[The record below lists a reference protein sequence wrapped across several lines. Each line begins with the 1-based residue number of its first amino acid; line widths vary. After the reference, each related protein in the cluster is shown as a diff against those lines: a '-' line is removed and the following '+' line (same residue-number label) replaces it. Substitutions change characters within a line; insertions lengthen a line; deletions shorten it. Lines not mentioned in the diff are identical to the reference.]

1 MDSETWKREAE
12 EFAQRTNE
20 ALDLLEQEIQ
30 SMSSGG
36 SYRAIWER
44 VRSLGESIRLAP
56 AISSVDKIELQRRL
70 NTLVRGLREQQR
82 AFNRQ
87 NEADRAEIES
97 RLQLVGEV
105 VEEARGIPDLE
116 EARAD
121 LTLIRERITG
131 LSPSFPRAI
140 RTQLWNM
147 WQEINHRAWDRLTT
161 FRQANEDE
169 LSRMLDGAHEQ
180 IKRHQ
185 TRAARDTIR
194 AFHARMSESEV
205 SRKAEKSLRARAN
218 ELWQTAAEQGRE
230 QREHYLAGARQRL
243 SRYLNEV
250 RRNERTREQLVNRV
264 AAMEQQVSNVT
275 TGMGHALARGQLAEA
290 QKALEKLDAETTRVK
305 KQIRELEMVLEGSAT
320 QAT

>member
-1 MDSETWKREAE
+1 MDSDSWRREAD
-12 EFAQRTNE
+12 EFARMTNA
-20 ALDLLEQEIQ
+20 ALDVLEEEIQ
-30 SMSSGG
+30 SMSRGG

-82 AFNRQ
+82 ALNRQ

-97 RLQLVGEV
+97 RLQLVGEAV
-105 VEEARGIPDLE
+105 GDAHGIPDIE

-147 WQEINHRAWDRLTT
+147 WQEVNHRAWDRLTT

-169 LSRMLDGAHEQ
+169 LSRMLDEAREQ
-180 IKRHQ
+180 IERRQ

-194 AFHARMSESEV
+194 AFHTRMSESEI
-205 SRKAEKSLRARAN
+205 SRKAEKALRARAN
-218 ELWQTAAEQGRE
+218 ELWQTAAERGRE

-250 RRNERTREQLVNRV
+250 RRNERTREQLAGRV
-264 AAMEQQVSNVT
+264 VAMEQQVSNVA

-290 QKALEKLDAETTRVK
+290 QKALEKLDAETARVK
-305 KQIRELEMVLEGSAT
+305 IQIRELEVTLEGSST